1 MTSARVDDVSVDDV
15 STHHASRV
23 LTSSSHHSTW
33 LTCVCHFFV
42 LLFIHSSYTHH
53 LLTGYGPVARLPCV
67 LSLYCSS
74 VVVVFV
80 VPFVVILVPRVS
92 SKTFP
97 VSP

>member
-1 MTSARVDDVSVDDV
+1 MTSAHTTLARIARVDIIIAPLHLAHMCLS
-15 STHHASRV
+15 
-23 LTSSSHHSTW
+23 
-33 LTCVCHFFV
+33 FFV

-74 VVVVFV
+74 VVVLFV
-80 VPFVVILVPRVS
+80 VPFVVTLVP
-92 SKTFP
+92 SKTFS